1 MAQQPVFAVVVVTAI
16 IVTICQLLTVYNQ
29 FYYSQSS
36 GAYNNV
42 PHSQTISDAPVHVVQ
57 KIQNTADEKNN
68 DGSSS
73 TATTTAVVTA
83 PLPDDYPYG
92 LTIPKTPA
100 RAIPSIRLTDQE
112 NALVERK
119 FYGGDGDKPHLG
131 GFTSFDPMGVSP
143 TLW

>member
-42 PHSQTISDAPVHVVQ
+42 FPSQTISDAPVPVVQ
-57 KIQNTADEKNN
+57 EIQNTTADEKNN
-68 DGSSS
+68 DASSS
-73 TATTTAVVTA
+73 TTTASAMMA

-112 NALVERK
+112 NAQVERK

>member
-42 PHSQTISDAPVHVVQ
+42 LPSQTISDAPVPVVQ
-57 KIQNTADEKNN
+57 EIQNTADENN
-68 DGSSS
+68 IDASS
-73 TATTTAVVTA
+73 TTTAAVVMA

-100 RAIPSIRLTDQE
+100 RAIPSVRLTDQE
-112 NALVERK
+112 NAQVERK

>member
-36 GAYNNV
+36 SAYV
-42 PHSQTISDAPVHVVQ
+42 LPSQTKSDAPVPVVVQ
-57 KIQNTADEKNN
+57 KIQTKADENNN
-68 DGSSS
+68 DASSS
-73 TATTTAVVTA
+73 TTTAAMVTA

-112 NALVERK
+112 NAQVERK

>member
-36 GAYNNV
+36 
-42 PHSQTISDAPVHVVQ
+42 ISDAPVPVVQ
-57 KIQNTADEKNN
+57 KIQNTADENSN
-68 DGSSS
+68 DASSS
-73 TATTTAVVTA
+73 TTTAAVVTA

-100 RAIPSIRLTDQE
+100 RAIPSVRLTDQE
-112 NALVERK
+112 NAQVERK

>member
-42 PHSQTISDAPVHVVQ
+42 LPSQTISDAPVPVVQ
-57 KIQNTADEKNN
+57 ELQNTADENNN
-68 DGSSS
+68 DASSS
-73 TATTTAVVTA
+73 TATAAEVTTA

-100 RAIPSIRLTDQE
+100 RAIPSVRLTDQE
-112 NALVERK
+112 NAKVERK